1 MSERNNNPNMIDNKT
16 HEITREHT
24 SKRGFVKIKH
34 AGYAY
39 DGCVHR
45 NGKAIP
51 VADFV
56 DTLNS
61 SAMPNVVFRVEEL
74 R

>member
-24 SKRGFVKIKH
+24 SKFGRVKIRH

-56 DTLNS
+56 DTLNETTRDG
-61 SAMPNVVFRVEEL
+61 VTFRYVEM